1 MFASLF
7 AASYGL
13 DLCKI
18 KTDDIV
24 VALNATGDGGCI
36 AASRYDWF
44 PEEMYTLSRV
54 HVPIDELIQRNVM

>member
-1 MFASLF
+1 M
-7 AASYGL
+7 
-13 DLCKI
+13 
-18 KTDDIV
+18 DDIV
-24 VALNATGDGGCI
+24 VASNATGDGGCI